1 MKKSILLAPF
11 FAVIAV
17 LALSLVV
24 AEDVAYPTSIQVEFN
39 GVDLDNNN
47 FFVGDVDDTIPIRV
61 TFKSLESDSDVRV
74 KVYIEGH
81 RDDVSARTE
90 RFDVIANGVYTKLLN
105 LKLPSDADE
114 LTEDY
119 TLYVEIV
126 SSTDRT
132 EKAYDLKVQRESYTL
147 EILSVDY
154 DSKVAAG
161 DVIGVSVV
169 AKNNGFNRA
178 DDNYVIIS
186 IPELGVSAR
195 GYMGDLVA
203 VENSLD
209 DDEEDSVERIVFL
222 KIPGDTK
229 GGVYDLQVEVYNED
243 TRVSKKSLISIGDS
257 MSVRVIATTNNREIS
272 SGETAIY
279 NLVIVNSGDDIQVIN
294 LRASSSRDLNIN
306 LPGVVTVRP
315 DSSETIDIRV
325 TADDDADRGR
335 HTFTVDV
342 NGEVVTF
349 TANVDKN
356 GITSDSSTIVLVVI
370 LAIVF
375 IVLLAILISLLVG
388 RRNVTHNKA
397 VEETSYY

>member
-47 FFVGDVDDTIPIRV
+47 FFVGDVDDTIPIGV

-90 RFDVIANGVYTKLLN
+90 RFDVIAN
-105 LKLPSDADE
+105 
-114 LTEDY
+114 
-119 TLYVEIV
+119 
-126 SSTDRT
+126 
-132 EKAYDLKVQRESYTL
+132 
-147 EILSVDY
+147 
-154 DSKVAAG
+154 G

-257 MSVRVIATTNNREIS
+257 MSLRVIATTNNREIS

>member
-222 KIPGDTK
+222 KIPWDTK

-257 MSVRVIATTNNREIS
+257 MSLRVIATTNNREIS

>member
-257 MSVRVIATTNNREIS
+257 MSLRVIATTNNREIS